1 LWLLKNEKVD
11 IVLNYNA
18 GRLVYSCKLNAAASQ
33 KTVPVSA
40 LPDGFYLYHFKP
52 ENEKASNGRIT
63 IIR

>member
-1 LWLLKNEKVD
+1 VD
-11 IVLNYNA
+11 IELNDNA
-18 GRLVYSCKLNAAASQ
+18 GRLVYSCKLSAEVSE
-33 KTVPVSA
+33 KTIPTSA